1 VTPKAGD
8 ISVKW
13 AIANSAPAMFLSID
27 GQLNS
32 VASFTVTDGRIAEI
46 YVVRNPDKLTAARE
60 TFEVTR
66 G

>member
-1 VTPKAGD
+1 
-8 ISVKW
+8 
-13 AIANSAPAMFLSID
+13 MFLSID